1 MPPRILPKR
10 LPSVILVA
18 GVALAGYYLLAFK
31 PLSAKVLAAEKPLVV
46 AWERL
51 VAANQTNPAC
61 AGLDLENFTE
71 RLQELRSSATN
82 LETAGRLAQNRI
94 ALDPRILRQM
104 ADSFQLLDFQDERL
118 QRNQQ
123 LVRISAE
130 KGVTLEPGA
139 ANGLPEYA
147 SDIPEPSLLWARL
160 HLANQL
166 LLTAIQCKVGTLRT
180 LTQLPPV
187 LHSTRTDS
195 GVFLEELPMRL
206 ELTGPMDAVTRFLIC
221 LPLTGSELKPM
232 GLAESMT
239 NKPALFID
247 QLLIRKLAPDKPEHV
262 QVEMTV
268 VGFAPGIPAGPG
280 PSAAPDKDRAWLKP

>member
-1 MPPRILPKR
+1 MPTRIPKR

-18 GVALAGYYLLAFK
+18 GVAVAGYYLLAVK
-31 PLSAKVLAAEKPLVV
+31 PLSAKVLAAEKPLVI

-61 AGLDLENFTE
+61 AGLDLDNFTE
-71 RLQELRSSATN
+71 RLQELRASATN
-82 LETAGRLAQNRI
+82 LETAGRLAQSRI
-94 ALDPRILRQM
+94 ALDPLIVRQM

-118 QRNQQ
+118 QRAQQ
-123 LVRISAE
+123 LVRLAGE
-130 KGVTLEPGA
+130 KGVALEPGA

-147 SDIPEPSLLWARL
+147 ADTPEPSLLWARL
-160 HLANQL
+160 HLAHQL
-166 LLTAIQCKVGTLRT
+166 LLTAIHCKVGTLRS

-187 LHSTRTDS
+187 FHSTKKDA

-206 ELTGPMDAVTRFLIC
+206 ELTGPMDAVTRFLIS
-221 LPLTGSELKPM
+221 LPLKGAELKPM
-232 GLAESMT
+232 GIAEAMT
-239 NKPALFID
+239 NKPAFFID

-268 VGFAPGIPAGPG
+268 VGFAPGIPSGPE
-280 PSAAPDKDRAWLKP
+280 PSAAPDRDRPWKKP